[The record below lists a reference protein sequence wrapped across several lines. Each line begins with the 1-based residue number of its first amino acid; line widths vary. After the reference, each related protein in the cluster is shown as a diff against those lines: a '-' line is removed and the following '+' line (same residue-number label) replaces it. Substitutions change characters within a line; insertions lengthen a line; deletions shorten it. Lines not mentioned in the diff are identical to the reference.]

1 MLNTIQEEKPG
12 IGQFD
17 MPQFWAARLQPL
29 LDVFNGYYGEDA
41 DPALVGH
48 HAKEP
53 RFRLDVY
60 DAAPELLQLSSELD
74 QLLDSRYCALVTRS
88 FGLSAYPL
96 HIQRKLLLCTSLA
109 LGSPTP
115 TDQVSQRILWD
126 VKARPTGPNHYAT
139 FSEHTAEACFHT
151 DTQYFTHPEKY
162 IFLYTVCA
170 AKCGGGVSHFLDARL
185 VKKQLVA
192 TSEGRDACNLLET
205 QKLPFRIPSSF
216 TSLGSA
222 ACAEVTFSSIF
233 CDRPYIRFRK
243 ATLMEG
249 LRLRPEYD
257 SQEVR
262 QAIELLEL
270 AMDAS
275 VDTFSASLPSD
286 SFSIV
291 NNHVALHARTAFSDT
306 SRHLIRARMQAI

>member
-1 MLNTIQEEKPG
+1 MPDIIKEEKPG
-12 IGQFD
+12 IGLFD

-29 LDVFNGYYGEDA
+29 LDVFESYYGEEA
-41 DPALVGH
+41 DPARVGH

-60 DAAPELLQLSSELD
+60 DAAPELLQLSSELYE
-74 QLLDSRYCALVTRS
+74 LLGGRYCALLTKN

-96 HIQRKLLLCTSLA
+96 PIQRKLLLCTSLA

-115 TDQVSQRILWD
+115 TDQVSLRILWD
-126 VKARPTGPNHYAT
+126 VKARPTSQTHYAT
-139 FSEHTAEACFHT
+139 FSEHAAEAYYHT
-151 DTQYFTHPEKY
+151 DTQYFSYPEKY

-170 AKCGGGVSHFLDARL
+170 AKCGGGVSHFLDSRL
-185 VKKQLVA
+185 VKNQLMANSQGRVA
-192 TSEGRDACNLLET
+192 CKLLET
-205 QKLPFRIPSSF
+205 RKLPFRIPSSF
-216 TSLGSA
+216 TSSGTA
-222 ACAEVTFSSIF
+222 ACAEFTFSPIF
-233 CDRPYIRFRK
+233 GDTPYIRFRK
-243 ATLMEG
+243 DTLEEG

-257 SQEVR
+257 SPEVR
-262 QAIELLEL
+262 WALELLEC
-270 AMDAS
+270 AIDS
-275 VDTFSASLPSD
+275 STDTFSSPLPAD

>member
-12 IGQFD
+12 IGLFD
-17 MPQFWAARLQPL
+17 MPPFWATRLQSL
-29 LDVFNGYYGEDA
+29 LDVFDSYYGEAA
-41 DPALVGH
+41 DPSLVSH

-60 DAAPELLQLSSELD
+60 DAAPELLQLSSELHE
-74 QLLDSRYCALVTRS
+74 LLGGRYCALVTRS

-115 TDQVSQRILWD
+115 TDQVSQRLLWD
-126 VKARPTGPNHYAT
+126 EKAQPTSQNHDAI
-139 FSEHTAEACFHT
+139 FSEHTGKACFHT
-151 DTQYFTHPEKY
+151 DTQYFPDPEKY

-185 VKKQLVA
+185 VKNRLMV
-192 TSEGRDACNLLET
+192 TSEGRVASKLLET
-205 QKLPFRIPSSF
+205 KKLPFKMPSF
-216 TSLGSA
+216 TSSGSA
-222 ACAEVTFSSIF
+222 GCAEVTLSSIF
-233 CDRPYIRFRK
+233 GNTPYIRFRK
-243 ATLMEG
+243 DTLNEG

-257 SQEVR
+257 APDVR
-262 QAIELLEL
+262 RAIELLEL

-275 VDTFSASLPSD
+275 VVDTFNASLPTD
-286 SFSIV
+286 SFSII
-291 NNHVALHARTAFSDT
+291 NNHVALHARTVFSDA
-306 SRHLIRARMQAI
+306 SCHLVRARMQAI